1 MRAQLWGMPIV
12 AALLSLTVSVPLVA
26 AQSAERKEK
35 TKIEV
40 KGGKEV
46 TLTGCLERS
55 SGPTDYELTD
65 EVGRLKYA
73 VVTDDDLNKYVDRR
87 VEIKGRAADRG
98 DGKVKVERKVE
109 GTSGDTSQAKVEARG
124 DASMLPYLGMK
135 SIKTI
140 AQTCR

>member
-1 MRAQLWGMPIV
+1 MQLNRIAVAVIV
-12 AALLSLTVSVPLVA
+12 GAVTCSAGVF

-46 TLTGCLERS
+46 TLSGCLERS
-55 SGPTDYELTD
+55 DGATDYVLTD
-65 EVGRLKYA
+65 EVGRIKYA

-98 DGKVKVERKVE
+98 DGKVKVEHTVE
-109 GTSGDTSQAKVEARG
+109 GTSGDKSEAKVEAKG

-135 SIKTI
+135 SIKTL
-140 AQTCR
+140 AATCR

>member
-1 MRAQLWGMPIV
+1 MTWGKSIIV
-12 AALLSLTVSVPLVA
+12 ALLSMGGFVPFA
-26 AQSAERKEK
+26 TAQSAERKEK

-46 TLTGCLERS
+46 TLTGCLQRS
-55 SGPTDYELTD
+55 SGVTDYALTD
-65 EVGRLKYA
+65 EIGRLKYA
-73 VVTDDDLNKYVDRR
+73 VVTDEDLNKYVDRR

-98 DGKVKVERKVE
+98 DGKVEVERKVE

-124 DASMLPYLGMK
+124 DASMLPYLGLK

-140 AQTCR
+140 AATC

>member
-1 MRAQLWGMPIV
+1 MTWGKPIV
-12 AALLSLTVSVPLVA
+12 VALLSMGMCVPFAA

-46 TLTGCLERS
+46 TLTGCLQRS
-55 SGPTDYELTD
+55 SGVTDYELTD
-65 EVGRLKYA
+65 EIGRLKYA

-124 DASMLPYLGMK
+124 DASLLPYLGLK

-140 AQTCR
+140 GATCR

>member
-1 MRAQLWGMPIV
+1 MTLRKPII
-12 AALLSLTVSVPLVA
+12 AALLSVGMCATFAA

-46 TLTGCLERS
+46 TLTGCLQRS
-55 SGPTDYELTD
+55 TGVTDYELTD

-73 VVTDDDLNKYVDRR
+73 VVTDDGLDKYVGRR
-87 VEIKGRAADRG
+87 VEIKGHAADRG

-124 DASMLPYLGMK
+124 DASLLPYLGMK

-140 AQTCR
+140 GATCR